1 MKNKKNKCSRRVL
14 ISSVLIILL
23 VIIGIFSTMYI
34 YTTAPKT
41 IVTEKVEGGSINLN
55 YNDDY
60 CGLTFSNLGLFS
72 DANGMNS
79 NIADLY
85 FDFTIV
91 TELEEAQKISY
102 EISIVPDK
110 KSTIDDKYVKVYLEK
125 QNSGTF
131 TSILN
136 PTFVDLSTKKSELG
150 TPKGSMVLYS
160 EEKTKS
166 TTDNYRL
173 RLWVSD
179 ENQISLTPE
188 DILSY
193 KVVVN
198 GKAS

>member
-1 MKNKKNKCSRRVL
+1 MKKKKNKCSKGVL
-14 ISSVLIILL
+14 VSSILIILL
-23 VIIGIFSTMYI
+23 AIIGAFSTMYI
-34 YTTAPKT
+34 YTTAPKS
-41 IVTEKVEGGSINLN
+41 IVSEKVEGGNIYLT
-55 YNDDY
+55 YNDEF
-60 CGLTFSNLGLFS
+60 CGLTVTNLGLFS
-72 DANGMNS
+72 DANGMNT

-85 FDFTIV
+85 FDFTV
-91 TELEEAQKISY
+91 STELEEAQKISY

-110 KSTIDDKYVKVYLEK
+110 NSTVDDKFVKVYLEK

-131 TSILN
+131 TSVLN
-136 PTFVDLSTKKSELG
+136 PTFIDLSTKKSELG
-150 TPKGSMVLYS
+150 TPNGSMILYN

-166 TTDNYRL
+166 TMDNYRL

-188 DILSY
+188 DIISY

>member
-1 MKNKKNKCSRRVL
+1 MKKKKNKCSKGVL
-14 ISSVLIILL
+14 LSSVLIILL
-23 VIIGIFSTMYI
+23 AIIGAFSTMYI

-41 IVTEKVEGGSINLN
+41 IVSEKVEGGNIYLT
-55 YNDDY
+55 YNDEF
-60 CGLTFSNLGLFS
+60 CGLTVTNLGLFS
-72 DANGMNS
+72 DANGMNT
-79 NIADLY
+79 NMADLY
-85 FDFTIV
+85 FDFTV
-91 TELEEAQKISY
+91 STELEEAQKISY

-110 KSTIDDKYVKVYLEK
+110 NSTVDDKYVKVYLEK

-136 PTFVDLSTKKSELG
+136 PTFIDLSTKKTVLG
-150 TPKGSMVLYS
+150 TPKGAMVLYK

-166 TTDNYRL
+166 TMDNYRL

-188 DILSY
+188 DIISY